1 MQGALIFIIAGVAGY
16 GLGFPVYGQLVRWNA
31 LDYPNSRS
39 SHDRP
44 TARGAGVAIIITI
57 LLITL
62 SLPEAWSARQTLALL
77 AAALVLAGVSLVD
90 DLKSVS
96 AFWRLGCHAAAAI
109 TWLVT
114 LGWPR
119 IGGGSALE
127 FGWID
132 LFGGLLMLFWLA
144 GYTNAFNFMDGI
156 NGLAAGQAVVTG
168 IGTAVIATL
177 GAGGATEF
185 PVLLSFLLAGAALGF
200 LPHNFPRARM
210 FMGDV
215 GSAPL
220 GFLLAALA
228 LWIVVEYG
236 WQFAVPL
243 FLLHANFVLDTA
255 ITLARRVLR
264 GERWHEAH
272 REHFYQRLVR
282 AGKSHTFVTGLEMG
296 LQAIVLALMVCY
308 LFGGTAVRVCT
319 ASLVLGLWLSFFVY
333 CEAAFRK
340 SGDRNNSISSL

>member
-44 TARGAGVAIIITI
+44 TARGGGIAIIITI

-62 SLPEAWSARQTLALL
+62 SLPEAWAARQTLALL

-90 DLKSVS
+90 DLKSLS

-114 LGWPR
+114 LGWPP
-119 IGGGSALE
+119 G
-127 FGWID
+127 FGWIE

-168 IGTAVIATL
+168 IGTGVIAAL
-177 GAGGATEF
+177 GTGSATEF

-228 LWIVVEYG
+228 LWIVVEYD
-236 WQFAVPL
+236 WQLAVPL
-243 FLLHANFVLDTA
+243 FLLHANFVLDTG

-264 GERWHEAH
+264 GERWYEAH

-282 AGKSHTFVTGLEMG
+282 AGKSHTFVAGLEMG
-296 LQAIVLALMVCY
+296 LQAIVLALMVC
-308 LFGGTAVRVCT
+308 
-319 ASLVLGLWLSFFVY
+319 
-333 CEAAFRK
+333 
-340 SGDRNNSISSL
+340 

>member
-16 GLGFPVYGQLVRWNA
+16 GLGFPVYGQLVRWNV

-44 TARGAGVAIIITI
+44 TARGGGVAIIITI
-57 LLITL
+57 LLVTL
-62 SLPEAWSARQTLALL
+62 SLPEAWAARQTLALL
-77 AAALVLAGVSLVD
+77 SAALVLTVVSLID

-114 LGWPR
+114 LWPL
-119 IGGGSALE
+119 IAGGDSPG

-132 LFGGLLMLFWLA
+132 FIRGILLLFWLA

-243 FLLHANFVLDTA
+243 FLLHANFVLDTG

-282 AGKSHTFVTGLEMG
+282 AGKSHTFVAGLEMG

-340 SGDRNNSISSL
+340 SGDRNNSIPSL